1 MFLLGAVHRC
11 EANFHITCGI
21 DGCVRTYHNYYSFR
35 KHLLRS
41 HPGDTSASGDST
53 DASNMGTSASGD
65 NTDSI
70 VDHMLIDESENYL
83 ATTEPELDSFRT
95 SALFLI
101 KAQEIH
107 KVSQTA
113 LDDIIAELTFICSR
127 ELTVLQSKVFKCLS
141 IGGVD
146 PYKINGLK
154 EIFNKCYLH
163 NPFHGLT
170 SDHLR
175 GRYIEEHLGFVVCY
189 LLLLF
194 QCISPCVDCNF

>member
-1 MFLLGAVHRC
+1 MHFIDQICVFFLGAVHRC

-21 DGCVRTYHNYYSFR
+21 NGCVRTYHNYYSFR

-53 DASNMGTSASGD
+53 DSNIGTSASGDNTDSSSMGTSASGD

-70 VDHMLIDESENYL
+70 VDHMFIDESENYL

-107 KVSQTA
+107 KVSQIA

-146 PYKINGLK
+146 
-154 EIFNKCYLH
+154 
-163 NPFHGLT
+163 
-170 SDHLR
+170 
-175 GRYIEEHLGFVVCY
+175 
-189 LLLLF
+189 
-194 QCISPCVDCNF
+194 Q